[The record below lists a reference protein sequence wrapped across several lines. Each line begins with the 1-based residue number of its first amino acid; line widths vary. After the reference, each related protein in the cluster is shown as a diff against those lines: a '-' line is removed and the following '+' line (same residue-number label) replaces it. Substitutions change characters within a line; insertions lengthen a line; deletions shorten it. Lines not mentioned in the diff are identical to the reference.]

1 MVMGDLGDRITL
13 AHGSG
18 GLLMH
23 RLIAGIFRSRFANPA
38 LEQGDDAAELPAPDP
53 GQRLAFTADSYT
65 VKPLFFPGGDIGRL
79 AVCGT
84 VNDLAAKGARP
95 RWVSASFIIGEGFPV
110 RELER
115 VADSMAGAAAESGV
129 TIVTGDT
136 KVVERQAC
144 DGLFINTSGIGAIER
159 DAMVSGSAIRP
170 GDAIIISGPVGDHGA
185 AVMNARLGLGLSGLL
200 ESDVAPLWPLA
211 KAMLLAGGVRAMRDP
226 TRGGLATT
234 LNELAGQSRV
244 RLEIDERAIP
254 VRDEVRAAA
263 EMLGLDA
270 LYLACE
276 GRLVAA
282 VAPEKSA
289 AVWEEIHKNPL
300 GSGAA
305 VIGWA
310 EEGPSDVVLRTAIGT
325 RRPLLMLEG
334 EYLPRIC

>member
-1 MVMGDLGDRITL
+1 MGDLGDRITL

-23 RLIAGIFRSRFANPA
+23 RLIAGIFRSRFANQA
-38 LEQGDDAAELPAPDP
+38 LEQGDDSAELPAPDS
-53 GQRLAFTADSYT
+53 GRRLAFTTDSYT
-65 VKPLFFPGGDIGRL
+65 VKPIFFPGGDIGRL

-95 RWVSASFIIGEGFPV
+95 LWMSASFIIGEGFPV
-110 RELER
+110 SDLER

-144 DGLFINTSGIGAIER
+144 DGLFINTSGIGAI
-159 DAMVSGSAIRP
+159 DGGVAVSGSAIRP
-170 GDAIIISGPVGDHGA
+170 GDDIIISGPVGDHGA
-185 AVMNARLGLGLSGLL
+185 AVMNARLGLGLTGRIA
-200 ESDVAPLWPLA
+200 SDAAPLWPLA
-211 KAMLLAGGVRAMRDP
+211 EAMLRAGGVRAMRDP

-244 RLEIDERAIP
+244 RLEIEERAVP
-254 VRDEVRAAA
+254 VRNEVRAAS
-263 EMLGLDA
+263 EMLGLDP

-276 GRLVAA
+276 GRLAAA
-282 VAPEKSA
+282 VAPERSA
-289 AVWEEIHKNPL
+289 AVLGEILKTPL
-300 GSGAA
+300 GAGAA
-305 VIGWA
+305 VIGRA
-310 EEGPSDVVLRTAIGT
+310 EEGPGDVVLRTAIGT

-334 EYLPRIC
+334 EHLPRIC